1 MEHLTENKIVRKPFK
16 YIVVIIA
23 IAKYWG
29 VAQISEAPL
38 VLQSSAQILVS
49 SSASSLSYHQFR
61 KTNIMRAD
69 HVVWEERLLINKT
82 ENPSKDALGKTG
94 TRLD

>member
-1 MEHLTENKIVRKPFK
+1 MEHLKENKIVQKPFK

-49 SSASSLSYHQFR
+49 SSLSYHQFR

-69 HVVWEERLLINKT
+69 HVVWEERLLIKNINTQVAKIYLVL
-82 ENPSKDALGKTG
+82 SAS
-94 TRLD
+94 RL

>member
-1 MEHLTENKIVRKPFK
+1 MEHLKENKIVQKPFK

-49 SSASSLSYHQFR
+49 SSASSLS
-61 KTNIMRAD
+61 
-69 HVVWEERLLINKT
+69 
-82 ENPSKDALGKTG
+82 
-94 TRLD
+94 